1 MWLWILMTTQPRPY
15 VCSRICGVIRNDGLE
30 GTETVLVTGSVSL
43 SSAPAIRERLKWA
56 VCRGDSRN
64 TAVNDRGHQD
74 TALQSLL
81 WDSFAEKPSK
91 ASRQHYVWFHSC
103 RVLTYLRKHKSTA
116 LRRVSDHRTGK
127 RGSL

>member
-91 ASRQHYVWFHSC
+91 ASRQHYVWFHS
-103 RVLTYLRKHKSTA
+103 
-116 LRRVSDHRTGK
+116 
-127 RGSL
+127 